1 MELLQYL
8 FIAVPYL
15 VMAGLAIGLCLFF
28 VTAFRSPTAGLVLVG
43 LLCLFDTLV
52 PNAAPLQ
59 LGLLIYVPD
68 IVSVMLG
75 VVALL
80 RALFVRNR
88 PPIPNAWYL
97 FVAVV
102 TVSFAF
108 GIATYGTAAGG
119 ALRPYFYAIAIA
131 SYFMTFAMDEARV
144 KSALNAYG
152 WVGLGVMLV
161 VLARWVIV
169 ALPIDALLPPAG
181 FYDPMRASIL
191 RVIGSDGAMV
201 IAGAFVVGL
210 FYAKSA
216 GLSRSLRLM
225 VPIFALV
232 VIGLQ
237 HRSVW
242 VAVLAAVGARFA
254 LPAAGRRG
262 ATQLMVL
269 ALVLA
274 VIAVPVLLSGGLG
287 GVGRDISQSAGRAV
301 AMTDS
306 AQVRLN
312 GWKFA
317 FDKWRTGG
325 PKALAIG
332 LPIGTSMDR
341 YQVTST
347 QAIQRIS
354 FQVHNYYVQT
364 LFITGLLGLGANL
377 LLYAWVMR
385 RLYRLAPT
393 PDQGPM
399 ASALLLLLVLQLAFY
414 ITYGVDY
421 MQGMVLGLAVA
432 YAITARAVQQSTPE
446 PRHAGALQ
454 PQRLRPAFNRGFS

>member
-274 VIAVPVLLSGGLG
+274 VIAVPVFLSGRFG
-287 GVGRDISQSAGRAV
+287 GVSQDISQSANRAIV
-301 AMTDS
+301 LNDT
-306 AQVRLN
+306 AQVR
-312 GWKFA
+312 FA
-317 FDKWRTGG
+317 SWSFAVRKWRDGG

-332 LPIGTSMDR
+332 LPLGTSMER
-341 YQVTST
+341 YMVTSNNELRRLAF
-347 QAIQRIS
+347 QA
-354 FQVHNYYVQT
+354 HNFYVQT
-364 LFITGLLGLGANL
+364 LFSFGLLGLGANL
-377 LLYAWVMR
+377 LLYAWVIR
-385 RLYRLAPT
+385 RLYGLAPR
-393 PDQGPM
+393 PAEGPV
-399 ASALLLLLVLQLAFY
+399 AAALLLLLVLQLAFY
-414 ITYGVDY
+414 VTYGVDY

-432 YAITARAVQQSTPE
+432 YAITSRVRQPTAPE
-446 PRHAGALQ
+446 PRHVGAVL
-454 PQRLRPAFNRGFS
+454 PQHLRPAFNRGFR